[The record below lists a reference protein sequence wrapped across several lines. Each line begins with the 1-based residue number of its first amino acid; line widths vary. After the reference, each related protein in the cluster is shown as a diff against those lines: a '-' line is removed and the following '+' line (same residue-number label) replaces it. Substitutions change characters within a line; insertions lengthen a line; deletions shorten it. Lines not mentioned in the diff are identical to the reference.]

1 MEFETI
7 RIDRAGPRADVVLA
21 RPEVR
26 NAFDDRLVGEL
37 TATFGALGDDTG
49 VRVVVLRG
57 EGTVFSAGADLN
69 WMKSKVDVPE
79 AENIRDAE
87 AMAGMFLAIDRCPKP
102 VLARIQRAAMGGGA
116 GLAAAVDIAVAEEGS
131 LFAFSEV
138 RLGIIPAAISPFVVA
153 KIGAAHAR
161 RYFLTGERFDADEA
175 RRIGLVAEVV
185 PPASLDARIDEL
197 CGALLAGGP
206 QAVAAAKALIPVVS
220 GAPDRAALI
229 PETARRIAAQ
239 RAGAEGQ
246 EGMLAFLE
254 RRPAP
259 WLTDDGEG
267 TT

>member
-37 TATFGALGDDTG
+37 TAAFGALGDDTG

-116 GLAAAVDIAVAEEGS
+116 GLAAAG
-131 LFAFSEV
+131 
-138 RLGIIPAAISPFVVA
+138 
-153 KIGAAHAR
+153 AR
-161 RYFLTGERFDADEA
+161 RHD
-175 RRIGLVAEVV
+175 RRAPVALPRRRQRHLCMDS
-185 PPASLDARIDEL
+185 PP
-197 CGALLAGGP
+197 GNG
-206 QAVAAAKALIPVVS
+206 
-220 GAPDRAALI
+220 
-229 PETARRIAAQ
+229 
-239 RAGAEGQ
+239 
-246 EGMLAFLE
+246 
-254 RRPAP
+254 
-259 WLTDDGEG
+259 
-267 TT
+267 